1 MREITLEA
9 KDLCEILG
17 VKSLSLSTLEIFQNE
32 SPIVY
37 RNLSAV
43 ESERVMEEITEK
55 INDPS
60 TRKAGPEFKDNWES
74 NWNENLSKFEKGID
88 DTALIPAF
96 ISSSEILRFRGN
108 YIQPLSPNFEMKI
121 VRILRHYLYENFLTD
136 VDELHEFGAGTG
148 FNLIQFCEV
157 FPKKIAF
164 GYDWSPSAIELIKK
178 AGDAKGLQIK
188 ASLFDMFDPDS
199 NLSIGNNSGLLT
211 VGAMEQLG
219 TNWKAFLDF
228 MISKRFKIYINIETI
243 YEYSQ
248 SQDRYE
254 EVTKEYIRRRNWL
267 QGYHQE
273 LRRLE
278 NEGTIEMLTQQVVI
292 GSRFHDSWSYTVW
305 KLKNV

>member
-1 MREITLEA
+1 MRDITVSVE
-9 KDLCEILG
+9 DLCEILG
-17 VKSLSLSTLEIFQNE
+17 VKSLSLSLLEIFKNE

-37 RNLSAV
+37 RNLSTV
-43 ESERVMEEITEK
+43 ETQGVIEEITQK
-55 INDPS
+55 INDPN
-60 TRKAGPEFKDNWES
+60 TRKAGPEFKDNWEA
-74 NWNENLSKFEKGID
+74 NWNENLSKFEKGTD
-88 DTALIPAF
+88 DHALIPAF

-108 YIQPLSPNFEMKI
+108 YIQPKVPNFEMKI
-121 VRILRHYLYENFLTD
+121 VRILRQYLYENFFTQ

-157 FPKKIAF
+157 FPGKLAH

-178 AGDAKGLQIK
+178 AGAVKGFQIK
-188 ASLFDMFDPDS
+188 TSLFDMFNPDHKIRISS
-199 NLSIGNNSGLLT
+199 NAGLLT

-228 MISKRFKIYINIETI
+228 MISKQFKVYVNIETI
-243 YEYSQ
+243 YENSQ
-248 SQDRYE
+248 SHELYAEITRD
-254 EVTKEYIRRRNWL
+254 YIKRRNWL

-273 LRRLE
+273 LRQLE
-278 NEGTIEMLTQQVVI
+278 SEGVIEILTQQVVI